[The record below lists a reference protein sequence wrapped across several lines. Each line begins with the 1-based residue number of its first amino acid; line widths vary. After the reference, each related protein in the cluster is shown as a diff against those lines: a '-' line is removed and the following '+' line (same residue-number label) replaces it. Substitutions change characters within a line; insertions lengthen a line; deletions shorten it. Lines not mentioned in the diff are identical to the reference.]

1 MALSKE
7 KIFEFLQNSSTPLT
21 KREIARAFGVKG
33 GENRV
38 ALKQILKS
46 LENDGS
52 IVKMAGGT
60 FTMPEGLPPV
70 SVIEICE
77 IDIDGDVIAK
87 PLEWNEELKGKP
99 PRIEVMPDKK
109 NYRNLHEGS
118 RALARLS
125 WTSENIYEARIMR
138 LIDEGSRYEGGEVIG
153 LVRLL
158 KKGAILQPTH
168 KKAKNDF
175 DISTGDLNGAKE
187 GDLVTAEL
195 LPSRG
200 LKRKKVRI
208 TKVLGTQDDPKA
220 ISLISLHEAGLSES
234 FPENVRE
241 EANKLHTMSSLQK
254 HGSSDI
260 KQPDS
265 RLRGNDNIMKGRE
278 DLRKIPLVTID
289 GADARDF
296 DDAVFAEK
304 DSEDSF
310 HLIVAIADVS
320 YYVRF
325 GSALDKEAKKRGNST
340 YFPDRVVPMLP
351 EALSNDLCSLRPN
364 EDRASMAVHL
374 WIDSEG
380 RLQRY
385 KFVRALIKSAARL
398 TYEQV
403 QAAYDGNTDDTTGPL
418 MDTVIKPLY
427 EAYHILDKA
436 REQRGA
442 LDLDIPERQIIID
455 DQGNMTG
462 VTTRTRLDA
471 HKLIEE
477 FMILANVAA
486 ASALEKK
493 NGRQKS
499 FGETPCVY
507 RVHDKPSYDKLESAR
522 DFLDSFNLSLP
533 KGQDIK
539 SKQINRL
546 LHKATESEYSA
557 LISQVILR
565 TQSQAIYAPD
575 NIGHFGLALDKYA
588 HFTSPIRRYADLL
601 VHRALIKAY
610 GLGPGGMDEAE
621 KASIKEACE
630 HITLTERNSMDA
642 ERKSVDRFTANYL
655 SSHIGAEF
663 SGKISGVTRF
673 GLFITLD
680 ESGADGLIPMK
691 SLGDDFYVHDEKA
704 HALIGRRKG
713 KIFRLGA
720 SLQVII
726 KEADALTG
734 ACRFALAPGQQ
745 GADIP
750 GMTKPRI
757 PKDNQK
763 GRNNRK
769 SGRNKSTKR
778 FSHADRYKKSKKK

>member
-1 MALSKE
+1 MSHLDKQKVFDFIQS
-7 KIFEFLQNSSTPLT
+7 SSTPLT
-21 KREIARAFGVKG
+21 KREIARAFGIKG

-38 ALKQILKS
+38 ALKQILKA
-46 LENDGS
+46 LENDGA

-60 FTMPEGLPPV
+60 YTTPEGLPPV
-70 SVIEICE
+70 SVIEVYE
-77 IDIDGDVIAK
+77 IDIDGDVLAR
-87 PLEWNEELKGKP
+87 PLEWNQEIQGEP
-99 PRIEVMPDKK
+99 PRIEIMPDKK
-109 NYRNLHEGS
+109 NFRNVHEGS

-125 WTSENIYEARIMR
+125 RTSENIYEARIMR
-138 LIDEGSRYEGGEVIG
+138 LVDQGSRYEGGEVIG
-153 LVRLL
+153 LVRLQ

-175 DISTGDLNGAKE
+175 DIATGDLNGAKE

-220 ISLISLHEAGLSES
+220 ISLISLHEAGLNEA
-234 FPENVRE
+234 FPQNVLKE
-241 EANKLHTMSSLQK
+241 TEGMKV
-254 HGSSDI
+254 
-260 KQPDS
+260 PD
-265 RLRGNDNIMKGRE
+265 LKGRE
-278 DLRKIPLVTID
+278 DLRQIPLVTID
-289 GADARDF
+289 GSDARDF

-304 DSEDSF
+304 DKDGGF

-351 EALSNDLCSLRPN
+351 EALSNDLCSLRPKEN
-364 EDRASMAVHL
+364 RASMAVHL
-374 WIDSEG
+374 WIDEHG
-380 RLQRY
+380 TLQRY

-418 MDTVIKPLY
+418 MDKVIKPLY
-427 EAYHILDKA
+427 EAYHILDQA
-436 REQRGA
+436 REKRGA
-442 LDLDIPERQIIID
+442 LDLDIPERQILID

-462 VTTRTRLDA
+462 VTTRSRLDA

-493 NGRQKS
+493 NRGQKN

-507 RVHDKPSYDKLESAR
+507 RIHDRPSFDKLNSAR
-522 DFLDSFNLSLP
+522 EFLQSFDLSLP
-533 KGQDIK
+533 KGQTIK
-539 SKQINRL
+539 PKQLNGL
-546 LHKATESEYSA
+546 LRKASENPYSP

-565 TQSQAIYAPD
+565 TQSQAIYSPE
-575 NIGHFGLALDKYA
+575 NIGHFGLALEKYA

-610 GLGPGGMDEAE
+610 GLGVGGMDEAE

-630 HITLTERNSMDA
+630 HITQTERASMDA

-663 SGKISGVTRF
+663 SGKINSVTRF

-713 KIFRLGA
+713 KVFRLGA
-720 SLQVII
+720 PVQVII
-726 KEADALTG
+726 KEADQLTG
-734 ACRFALAPGQQ
+734 SCSFELAPGQ
-745 GADIP
+745 GAADIP
-750 GMTKPRI
+750 GMVKPRI
-757 PKDNQK
+757 P
-763 GRNNRK
+763 RNDQRGGG
-769 SGRNKSTKR
+769 GRNKGGKSNNKR
-778 FSHADRYKKSKKK
+778 FSHVDKYKKKKKT

>member
-1 MALSKE
+1 MSQLDKQ
-7 KIFEFLQNSSTPLT
+7 KIFEFITNSPSPQT
-21 KREIARAFGVKG
+21 KREIARAFGIKG

-38 ALKQILKS
+38 ALKQILKQ

-52 IVKMAGGT
+52 ITKLSGGT
-60 FTMPEGLPPV
+60 YTTPEGLPPV
-70 SVIEICE
+70 SVIEVRE
-77 IDIDGDVIAK
+77 IDIDGDVLAK
-87 PLEWNEELKGKP
+87 PLEWNAELLGEP
-99 PRIEVMPDKK
+99 PRIEIVPDTRNYK
-109 NYRNLHEGS
+109 NLREGS

-125 WTSENIYEARIMR
+125 KTADSIYEARIMR

-153 LVRLL
+153 LVRLQ

-175 DISTGDLNGAKE
+175 DIATGDLNGAKE

-208 TKVLGTQDDPKA
+208 IKVLGTQDDPKA
-220 ISLISLHEAGLSES
+220 ISMISLHEAGLSET
-234 FPENVRE
+234 FPANVLKE
-241 EANKLHTMSSLQK
+241 TEGMKV
-254 HGSSDI
+254 
-260 KQPDS
+260 PDT
-265 RLRGNDNIMKGRE
+265 KGRE
-278 DLRKIPLVTID
+278 DMRKIPLVTID

-304 DSEDSF
+304 DKDGF

-320 YYVRF
+320 YYVRH
-325 GSALDKEAKKRGNST
+325 GSDLDKEAKKRGNST

-364 EDRASMAVHL
+364 EPRASLAAHL
-374 WIDSEG
+374 WIDEHG
-380 RLQRY
+380 KLLRY
-385 KFVRALIKSAARL
+385 KFVRALIQSAARL

-403 QAAYDGNTDDTTGPL
+403 QAAHDGNTDETTKPL
-418 MDTVIKPLY
+418 MDKVIKPLY
-427 EAYHILDKA
+427 EAYHILDEA
-436 REQRGA
+436 RQKRGA
-442 LDLDIPERQIIID
+442 LDLDLPERQIIID
-455 DQGNMTG
+455 DKGNMTG
-462 VTTRTRLDA
+462 VTTRARLDA

-499 FGETPCVY
+499 LGETPCVY
-507 RVHDKPSYDKLESAR
+507 RIHDKPSFEKLNSAR

-533 KGQDIK
+533 KGQVVE

-546 LHKATESEYSA
+546 LRKATESEYSH

-565 TQSQAIYAPD
+565 TQSQAIYSPD
-575 NIGHFGLALDKYA
+575 NIGHFGLALEKYA

-610 GLGPGGMDEAE
+610 GLGPGGMVEEE
-621 KASIKEACE
+621 KVTIAEACE
-630 HITLTERNSMDA
+630 HITQTERTSMDA

-663 SGKISGVTRF
+663 SGKINSVTRF

-691 SLGDDFYVHDEKA
+691 SLSDDFYVHDEKA

-713 KIFRLGA
+713 KIYRLGA
-720 SLQVII
+720 PVQVII
-726 KEADALTG
+726 KEADKLSG
-734 ACRFALAPGQQ
+734 ACSFEFAPSQ
-745 GADIP
+745 GAAEIP
-750 GMTKPRI
+750 GMAKPRI
-757 PKDNQK
+757 PKDSQQK
-763 GRNNRK
+763 RGGKKTGK
-769 SGRNKSTKR
+769 SSNKR
-778 FSHADRYKKSKKK
+778 FSHADKYKKPKKR